1 MGSEQHTRPPV
12 SRPIKPIL
20 KPPPPAAKTGMFSSL
35 FSVVSRELESFVESV
50 RGVEQA
56 SSSPAKESSHYEIPP
71 RSSENGWRSLVR
83 RTTGQ
88 PKPKPYA
95 RPSPK
100 KDIGHPKQRKV
111 PGAFFSSPMSA
122 APTPQA
128 LRYPLGQSSLRFNN
142 RLHAVAESSHDGA
155 EDRES
160 QEEEEQ
166 GGRGEGGEGEEE
178 EEEEGDTELE
188 DQGDGDPDG
197 DGDQGRH
204 VRFAPNTH
212 SPVARRPIRTSLK
225 HAANATHQDTPGP
238 GKKSGKKAK
247 QKSGLLG
254 KDVSNKDKGKSKASA
269 EQIAIWEK
277 EMEERAWGKVGG
289 SSTVASLEEE
299 LLGAKARLK
308 AEKERFLAEGGE
320 LSDEDSGEDA
330 ESGRDDSYEVVLH
343 PRPPRGTP
351 FIRSSQESQVQSLP
365 DPDES
370 MRRYRRRTTPIDD
383 TPVPKKRGPRTRASG
398 LSLGLAPPPVPPT
411 VVEEPAPVESEPLRP
426 ASPPPV
432 PIDSVLMDISPQKPP
447 HKASPARSHTSRSQ
461 SHPPSPTR
469 PRPRQEPARESPEPE
484 QPESRSTSPSEP
496 EIHTEPEAAPVPP
509 AQPPLSPKAASPPI
523 RARRP
528 STKIPKDV
536 EITIISDDSDED
548 NDSEV
553 ANDEEPPEEP
563 RTQEPPP
570 PSRRSVPP
578 RRGSTPKLSI
588 TTETPRRPTRPPEEV
603 DPASIPLP
611 TTPEDKRRIKELEA
625 EVVRLREE
633 LQARHLHL
641 HLHHPP
647 PPPPPPPPPMANRPT
662 MPIMVARRRPE
673 NGEFDDEQDEDGD
686 GPRTDLDRALC
697 MMRAGLKATTQT
709 PAPAA
714 KISSGKTP
722 TIPLESMTAFLE
734 EMKTVKL
741 KSRVGP
747 TPKSSA
753 IKVKVEE
760 DDDDDVGNNTF
771 AFRRPR
777 GPPISPRALRAT
789 NSTSSNG
796 SASGTLGFAVKLR
809 KTESGATLFGDKPK
823 RTPSTTSVNNA
834 TPFPLPG
841 AKRKRPEAEPQSVL
855 QSAVRRRINGSGS
868 TSLDATTE
876 REVPTPSLCSDT
888 TELEV
893 EERALHTPPVE
904 SSKHAAALPEKSTAR
919 SVEKKSGAS
928 TEKPSASTTSKSGVQ
943 AEPGRDV
950 LSSGKKATPNKSE
963 KPASKSKAATS
974 PVEDTQPA
982 SENNSLG
989 STGDKSIPVPED
1001 TSISVG
1007 NKTTSV
1013 PGEKSIRAA
1022 GSQRRRFIPVFAVPP
1037 APPPTSATTPAPAS
1051 TPAPAESS
1059 TGSTN
1064 PATPSRKSALAGL
1077 TLSSPLPRPD
1087 FSAKKPRP
1095 PRLFTPQRREVIVVD
1110 DSDEEESAKSANSRR
1125 SVGSRQRK
1133 GPNDSDSDDPLAFT
1147 STPAPGSKN
1156 GRSSKP
1162 EWDLDSGIMND
1173 LSFRSLFPN
1182 SDDEELESDV
1192 YTGTGTQSKTAGF
1205 LKGGGSGGRAV
1216 WAGAGTV
1223 TGADEPAEKSASVS
1237 SRRR

>member
-1 MGSEQHTRPPV
+1 MGSEQHTRPPA

-56 SSSPAKESSHYEIPP
+56 SSSPAKESSHYKIPP

-111 PGAFFSSPMSA
+111 PGAGIA
-122 APTPQA
+122 
-128 LRYPLGQSSLRFNN
+128 
-142 RLHAVAESSHDGA
+142 
-155 EDRES
+155 
-160 QEEEEQ
+160 
-166 GGRGEGGEGEEE
+166 GGRRSKGTGEGGEGE

-197 DGDQGRH
+197 DGDQARH

-289 SSTVASLEEE
+289 SSTIASLEEE

-320 LSDEDSGEDA
+320 LSDEDSEEDA

-398 LSLGLAPPPVPPT
+398 LSLGRAPPPVPPT

-447 HKASPARSHTSRSQ
+447 PKASPARSHTSRSQ

-496 EIHTEPEAAPVPP
+496 EIHTEPEVAPVPP

-523 RARRP
+523 CARRP
-528 STKIPKDV
+528 TTKIPKDA

-553 ANDEEPPEEP
+553 VNDEEPPEEP

-570 PSRRSVPP
+570 
-578 RRGSTPKLSI
+578 LSH
-588 TTETPRRPTRPPEEV
+588 
-603 DPASIPLP
+603 
-611 TTPEDKRRIKELEA
+611 KRRIKELEA

-633 LQARHLHL
+633 LQARHR
-641 HLHHPP
+641 HLHHPLR
-647 PPPPPPPPPMANRPT
+647 PPPPPPPMANRPT

-928 TEKPSASTTSKSGVQ
+928 TEKPSASTTNKSEVQ
-943 AEPGRDV
+943 AKSGRDV

-974 PVEDTQPA
+974 QLKIPNPRQRTTVLVRQETRVFRFQKIRVFPSEIKRPRYLERRVSGQQQVRDGDSYLCLLSRLHPRLPLQPHP
-982 SENNSLG
+982 LQLLHLLQL
-989 STGDKSIPVPED
+989 K
-1001 TSISVG
+1001 
-1007 NKTTSV
+1007 
-1013 PGEKSIRAA
+1013 
-1022 GSQRRRFIPVFAVPP
+1022 
-1037 APPPTSATTPAPAS
+1037 PAPAQPTLRPRQPRPRKVEIGYQCCYKHS
-1051 TPAPAESS
+1051 FPQKR
-1059 TGSTN
+1059 
-1064 PATPSRKSALAGL
+1064 PSGPYAFF
-1077 TLSSPLPRPD
+1077 SSPSTD

-1156 GRSSKP
+1156 SRSSKP